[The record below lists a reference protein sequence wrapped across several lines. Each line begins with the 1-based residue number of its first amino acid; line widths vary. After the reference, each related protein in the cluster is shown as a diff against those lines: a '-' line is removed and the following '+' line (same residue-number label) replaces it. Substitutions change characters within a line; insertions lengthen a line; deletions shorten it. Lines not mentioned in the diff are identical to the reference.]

1 MIKVE
6 VSVYFKLNHI
16 YIYIYIIFDFLFI
29 DLLEVMRLKGWRYGV
44 FIGSF
49 VGFFGLCCYATM
61 IRPMLNPEPYSIY
74 LPLDY

>member
-6 VSVYFKLNHI
+6 VSVYFKLNF
-16 YIYIYIIFDFLFI
+16 IYIIYLIFLFI
-29 DLLEVMRLKGWRYGV
+29 DLLEVMRLKGWRYGI
-44 FIGSF
+44 FIGGF

-61 IRPMLNPEPYSIY
+61 IRPMLNSEPYSIY